1 MCVAEAKVLLKGGTV
16 WHVGGSYESA
26 KKHYDELTK
35 LITLIGAP
43 AIGLTYKFYTPLK
56 LLGHPEKILGPT
68 AQILALEITRDQDIR
83 GTTL

>member
-1 MCVAEAKVLLKGGTV
+1 MCVAEVRVLLNGGTV

-35 LITLIGAP
+35 LITLTEVPG
-43 AIGLTYKFYTPLK
+43 IGLTYKFYTPLR
-56 LLGHPEKILGPT
+56 LLGHPEKIPGPT
-68 AQILALEITRDQDIR
+68 VQILALEITRDQDIR